1 MRLHSSLIVA
11 AFASAAVVAVSAQ
24 QDPRPQD
31 QRPQDQRPQ
40 DQRPQDRGIGAGRAD
55 GQDAMESTS
64 RDGFLA
70 TWILIENRN
79 EIALARLAKDRAQ
92 SPEVKKFAQSM
103 TDDHG
108 KLGQKLQ
115 PYAAKVGYVAASDT
129 RGESRGEGRGETGG
143 EGRGE
148 RRDGNDT
155 GRDDQSG
162 GRTSDG
168 QTKPTNGNDPQQDRS
183 GESTS
188 RRDDARGQRG
198 SFGDT
203 MHVSLLQDL
212 GAQCLQSGR
221 KELEQKSGDEFDRCF
236 MLMQIGGHMKMH
248 DELTVFEKHASPELK
263 VAFTEARKS
272 VEMHLQQ
279 AKDVSKRLEAAATKT
294 NEGR

>member
-1 MRLHSSLIVA
+1 MRLHSFLIVA

-24 QDPRPQD
+24 QDP
-31 QRPQDQRPQ
+31 RPQDQRPQ

-92 SPEVKKFAQSM
+92 SSEVKKFAQMM

-108 KLGQKLQ
+108 KLGQKLE
-115 PYAAKVGYVAASDT
+115 PYAAKVGYVGASDT
-129 RGESRGEGRGETGG
+129 RGENRGD
-143 EGRGE
+143 GRGE
-148 RRDGNDT
+148 RRDGNDA

-162 GRTSDG
+162 SRTSDG
-168 QTKPTNGNDPQQDRS
+168 QAKPTNGNDPQQDRS

-198 SFGDT
+198 PFGDM
-203 MHVSLLQDL
+203 MHVSLLQEL
-212 GAQCLQSGR
+212 GAQCLQTAR

-248 DELTVFEKHASPELK
+248 DALTVFEKHASTELK
-263 VAFTEARKS
+263 GAFTEARKS
-272 VEMHLQQ
+272 VELHLQQ
-279 AKDVSKRLEAAATKT
+279 AKDVSKRIEAAAAKT
-294 NEGR
+294 SEGR